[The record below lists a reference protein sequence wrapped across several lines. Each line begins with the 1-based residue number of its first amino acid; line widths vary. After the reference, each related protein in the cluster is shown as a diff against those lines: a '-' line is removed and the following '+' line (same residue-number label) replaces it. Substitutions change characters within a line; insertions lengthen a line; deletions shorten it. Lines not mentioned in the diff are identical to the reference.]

1 MPKMKSNRG
10 ASKRFKATGGG
21 GIKHAKAGKSHILST
36 KNRKRKRRLRQSAL
50 VNPANEKSIR
60 RLLPYL

>member
-1 MPKMKSNRG
+1 MPKMKTNRG
-10 ASKRFKATGGG
+10 AKKRFTATGRG

-36 KNRKRKRRLRQSAL
+36 KSRKRKRGLRKGAL
-50 VNPANEKSIR
+50 VDSANEKSIR

>member
-36 KNRKRKRRLRQSAL
+36 KNRKRKRRLRESTL

>member
-10 ASKRFKATGGG
+10 AKKRFSATGQS
-21 GIKHAKAGKSHILST
+21 GIKRAKAGKSHILTT
-36 KNRKRKRRLRQSAL
+36 KTRKRKRGLRKSAL
-50 VNPANEKSIR
+50 VHSTNEKSIR

>member
-10 ASKRFKATGGG
+10 ANKRFSATGGG
-21 GIKHAKAGKSHILST
+21 GIKRSRAGKSHILT
-36 KNRKRKRRLRQSAL
+36 NKNRKRKRALRKSAL
-50 VNPANEKSIR
+50 VHPTNERSIR

>member
-10 ASKRFKATGGG
+10 AKKRFAATGGG
-21 GIKHAKAGKSHILST
+21 GVKRAKMGKSHILT
-36 KNRKRKRRLRQSAL
+36 GKTRKRKRSLRKSAL
-50 VNPANEKSIR
+50 VHPTNERSIR

>member
-10 ASKRFKATGGG
+10 AKKRFTATARG
-21 GIKHAKAGKSHILST
+21 GIKRAKAGKSHILTT
-36 KNRKRKRRLRQSAL
+36 KNRKRKRGLRKVAL
-50 VNPANEKSIR
+50 VHPTNEKSIR

>member
-10 ASKRFKATGGG
+10 TKKRFSATGRG
-21 GIKHAKAGKSHILST
+21 GIKRAKAGKSHILTT
-36 KNRKRKRRLRQSAL
+36 KNRKRKRGLRKTAL
-50 VNPANEKSIR
+50 VHPTNEKSIR

>member
-10 ASKRFKATGGG
+10 ASKRFRVTGTG
-21 GIKHAKAGKSHILST
+21 GIKRAKSGKSHILTS
-36 KNRKRKRRLRQSAL
+36 KDRKRKRALRKSSL
-50 VNPANEKSIR
+50 VHKTNEKSIR

>member
-10 ASKRFKATGGG
+10 AKKRFRATGSG
-21 GIKHAKAGKSHILST
+21 GIKRAKAGKSHILCT
-36 KNRKRKRRLRQSAL
+36 KNRKRKRGLRKSAL
-50 VNPANEKSIR
+50 VDSANEKSIR

>member
-10 ASKRFKATGGG
+10 ASKRFHATGRGR
-21 GIKHAKAGKSHILST
+21 IKRAKSGKSHILTS
-36 KNRKRKRRLRQSAL
+36 KDRKRKRSLRKSAL
-50 VNPANEKSIR
+50 VHKTNEKSIR

>member
-10 ASKRFKATGGG
+10 ASKRFHATGRG
-21 GIKHAKAGKSHILST
+21 GIKRAKSGKSHILTS
-36 KNRKRKRRLRQSAL
+36 KDRKRKRSLRKSAL
-50 VNPANEKSIR
+50 VHKTNEKSIR

>member
-10 ASKRFKATGGG
+10 ASKRFHATGRG
-21 GIKHAKAGKSHILST
+21 GIKRAKSGKSHILTS
-36 KNRKRKRRLRQSAL
+36 KDRKRKRSLRKSSL
-50 VNPANEKSIR
+50 VHHTNEKSIR

>member
-10 ASKRFKATGGG
+10 AKKRFSATGGG
-21 GIKHAKAGKSHILST
+21 RILRAKMGKSHILT
-36 KNRKRKRRLRQSAL
+36 GKTRKRKRNLKKTVL
-50 VNPANEKSIR
+50 VHPTNERSIR

>member
-1 MPKMKSNRG
+1 MKTNRG
-10 ASKRFKATGGG
+10 AKKRFRATGRRGV
-21 GIKHAKAGKSHILST
+21 KHAKAGKSHILST
-36 KNRKRKRRLRQSAL
+36 KSRKRKRGLRKSAL

>member
-10 ASKRFKATGGG
+10 ARKRFSATGGG
-21 GIKHAKAGKSHILST
+21 GVKRAKAGKSHILTS
-36 KNRKRKRRLRQSAL
+36 KGRKRKRSLRKSAL

>member
-10 ASKRFKATGGG
+10 AHKRFKATGGG
-21 GIKHAKAGKSHILST
+21 GIKRAKAGKSHILST
-36 KNRKRKRRLRQSAL
+36 KNRKRKRSLKAKAL

>member
-10 ASKRFKATGGG
+10 ANKRFRGTGSG
-21 GIKHAKAGKSHILST
+21 GIKRAKAGKSHILSN
-36 KNRKRKRRLRQSAL
+36 KNRKRKRGLRHSAL
-50 VNPANEKSIR
+50 VHPTNEHSIR